1 MRSGGL
7 GLRLDGSAGELR
19 PDGGPHAEGVHG
31 IDERVYLPSMM
42 ATAQMLG
49 AYIGGWCRLALP

>member
-1 MRSGGL
+1 MRSRGL
-7 GLRLDGSAGELR
+7 GPLARQHPRRIETGSR
-19 PDGGPHAEGVHG
+19 PHAEGVHG

-49 AYIGGWCRLALP
+49 AYIGDWCRLALP